1 MSRVEP
7 PARSSDEIRADIER
21 TRARLGDT
29 VEALGA
35 QLNPSHLKQRV
46 KDSVREATIGRVQHM
61 ARQTQERV
69 SETGRDL
76 AHTIRENPIPAAMI
90 AAGIGWLLIGRN
102 RGRESRRE
110 FNYWRDNSVDEFP
123 LSGDYDDEQRSAMG
137 TGRGVAGRVASG
149 AQQMAHGVAD
159 KASDLAER
167 AQETGQRVAERAR
180 DATQRVSETARDA
193 TERVTETA
201 RDARQRVAR
210 QARSVAYRAEDQY
223 DRNPIAVGAFAVAM
237 GMAVGFSLPTTD
249 KEAELMGEKR
259 DELMEKARDK
269 IAETRDKVENVV
281 DRAAP
286 DVKAV
291 IRDAAR
297 EEGLTG

>member
-1 MSRVEP
+1 MTRAEP

-76 AHTIRENPIPAAMI
+76 AQTIRENPIPAAMI
-90 AAGIGWLLIGRN
+90 AAGIGWLLIG
-102 RGRESRRE
+102 SRRGTE
-110 FNYWRDNSVDEFP
+110 TRRELKWRDSSVDEFP
-123 LSGDYDDEQRSAMG
+123 LSGEFGDAQHRSSMAG
-137 TGRGVAGRVASG
+137 ARGVADRVTSG
-149 AQQMAHGVAD
+149 AQHLARDVAG
-159 KASDLAER
+159 KAQD
-167 AQETGQRVAERAR
+167 VAEKAR
-180 DATQRVSETARDA
+180 DATHRVTETARDA
-193 TERVTETA
+193 TERLTETA
-201 RDARQRVAR
+201 RDTSQRVAR

-237 GMAVGFSLPTTD
+237 GIAVGFALPRTE

-259 DELMEKARDK
+259 DELLDKARDK

-286 DVKAV
+286 EVKAV

-297 EEGLTG
+297 EEGLTR